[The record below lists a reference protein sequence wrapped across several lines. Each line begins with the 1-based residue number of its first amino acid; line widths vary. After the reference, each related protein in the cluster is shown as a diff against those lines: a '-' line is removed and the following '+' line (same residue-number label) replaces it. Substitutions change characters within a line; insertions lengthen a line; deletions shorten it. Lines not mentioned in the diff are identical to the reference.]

1 MKIVLDH
8 IMPVPLASIQHAPNS
23 IWGNY
28 VELNS
33 GKKIL
38 LNASSGKGK
47 STFTLTAV
55 GLRNDYSGVVRYDD
69 RDIRTFTPDDW
80 ALIRQEKV
88 SVVFQDLQL
97 FPNLTVGENLLI
109 KNSLSPVFS
118 ETEIRRM
125 LERLEIDNK
134 WDQQCSLLSMGQQ
147 QRVAIVRALC
157 QPFEILI
164 MDEPFSHLDEENTQ
178 RCLKMINERCDEQN
192 AGFVLTT
199 LGDDHKFQYDKELKL

>member
-8 IMPVPLASIQHAPNS
+8 IMPVPLASMQHAPNS

-55 GLRNDYSGVVRYDD
+55 GLRNDYSGVVRYNDL
-69 RDIRTFTPDDW
+69 DIRTFNPDDW

-147 QRVAIVRALC
+147 QRVAIIRALC
-157 QPFEILI
+157 QPFEIII

>member
-8 IMPVPLASIQHAPNS
+8 IMPTPLATLEHSSES
-23 IWGNY
+23 IWGNF

-33 GKKIL
+33 GRKIL

-55 GLRNDYSGVVRYDD
+55 GLRCDYSGVVRYDD
-69 RDIRTFTPDDW
+69 KDIRTFTPDDW
-80 ALIRQEKV
+80 ARIRQEKV

-97 FPNLTVGENLLI
+97 FPDLTVGENLLI

-118 ETEIRRM
+118 EDEIRSM
-125 LERLEIDNK
+125 LERLEIGNK
-134 WDQQCSLLSMGQQ
+134 WDQQCRLLSMGQQ
-147 QRVAIVRALC
+147 QRVAIIRALC

-164 MDEPFSHLDEENTQ
+164 MDEPFSHLDEDNTQ
-178 RCLKMINERCDEQN
+178 RCLQMINERCDDLN

-199 LGDDHKFQYDKELKL
+199 LGDDYKFTYDKELKL